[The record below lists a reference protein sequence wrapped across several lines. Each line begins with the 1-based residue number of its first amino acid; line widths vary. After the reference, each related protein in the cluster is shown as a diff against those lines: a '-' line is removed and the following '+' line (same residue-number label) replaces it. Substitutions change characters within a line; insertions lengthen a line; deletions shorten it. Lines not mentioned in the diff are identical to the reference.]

1 MTSIDELYNTLTTQK
16 VIYPLPLHTLS
27 AWFTLCLQ
35 LVATFT
41 NSSVKLEPKKGGLFS
56 LLDGLISGEYME
68 LVGHMIVTWIHI
80 LTELT
85 LFSGET

>member
-16 VIYPLPLHTLS
+16 VVLPPPSLPTHS
-27 AWFTLCLQ
+27 VGHSLCLQ
-35 LVATFT
+35 LVAAFT

-68 LVGHMIVTWIHI
+68 LVGHMI
-80 LTELT
+80 
-85 LFSGET
+85 FM